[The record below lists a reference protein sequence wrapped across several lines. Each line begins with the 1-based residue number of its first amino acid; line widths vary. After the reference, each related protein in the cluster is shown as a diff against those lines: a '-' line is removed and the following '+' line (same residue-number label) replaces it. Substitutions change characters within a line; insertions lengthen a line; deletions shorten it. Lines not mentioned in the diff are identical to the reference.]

1 MFQAMLKIV
10 IKLAVEVR
18 TNFRYPPDFEEAN
31 PKCSL
36 DITSLVEGPFIFSIS
51 AQVSESTEMA
61 QRDSNFLGPIV
72 VIDNYAKEI
81 TAFPQHKQHQ
91 WLDAAHEQS

>member
-1 MFQAMLKIV
+1 MLKIV

-18 TNFRYPPDFEEAN
+18 TSFRYPPDFEEAN

-36 DITSLVEGPFIFSIS
+36 DITSLVEELCIFSIS

-61 QRDSNFLGPIV
+61 QKDSSFLGPIFV
-72 VIDNYAKEI
+72 RDNYAKKI
-81 TAFPQHKQHQ
+81 AAFPQHKQHQ
-91 WLDAAHEQS
+91 WLAAADEQG